1 MSGSISI
8 FTRELDTK
16 VAKIKYIILVY
27 IFYNHEKEN
36 FLKSNPLPTNRA
48 QGFERRLK
56 VSNSPN
62 L

>member
-48 QGFERRLK
+48 QW
-56 VSNSPN
+56 V
-62 L
+62 